1 MHARF
6 VQFRLPRHPLPRLL
20 LALAGIALLA
30 MFAAVGVVLGAVLLT
45 AVALRALYLRLR
57 GGAQPAASKRAEGVI
72 EGDFRVVDKHRIEL
86 PPRAPLN

>member
-45 AVALRALYLRLR
+45 GLALRALYLRLR
-57 GGAQPAASKRAEGVI
+57 GGASTSSSAETGVI
-72 EGDFRVVDKHRIEL
+72 EGDFRVVDRHHIEL
-86 PPRAPLN
+86 PPRTPLR

>member
-30 MFAAVGVVLGAVLLT
+30 MFAAVGVVLGAVLL
-45 AVALRALYLRLR
+45 AGLALRALYLRLR
-57 GGAQPAASKRAEGVI
+57 GAAPTASRAPGEGII